1 MSPVLF
7 RENDM
12 KLWGWMILGACVA
25 APGMAM
31 AQQQET
37 LTTEA
42 PPPAGAPSWH
52 TLSRTSGSIYL
63 VDVGGMAEADGA
75 KVVRMARAPRAA
87 RSAGDREHAVETYQF
102 RCEQNLWRVVRTE
115 EYDADGSEFDAW
127 DETDAA
133 WLAVPPETNMAFLKV
148 VVCDGEIP
156 AGRAWPRL
164 EDFLASSRS

>member
-1 MSPVLF
+1 MAHAVAHLRVDLSGRRRRHGGGGRRPPSSPT
-7 RENDM
+7 RCE
-12 KLWGWMILGACVA
+12 W
-25 APGMAM
+25 
-31 AQQQET
+31 Q
-37 LTTEA
+37 
-42 PPPAGAPSWH
+42 
-52 TLSRTSGSIYL
+52 
-63 VDVGGMAEADGA
+63 
-75 KVVRMARAPRAA
+75 

-115 EYDADGSEFDAW
+115 EFDADGSEFDAW

-164 EDFLASSRS
+164 DEFLASSRS